1 MPGPDK
7 TLAAKS
13 QQPMPGFV
21 KKALEKRKL
30 YDAYLARPAY
40 QRNDYLY
47 WIAEAKLQPLKDKRL
62 AQMLDELEK
71 GDAFKGQPYAPPPKP
86 AA

>member
-1 MPGPDK
+1 MSGPDK

-21 KKALEKRKL
+21 RKALEKHKL
-30 YDAYLARPAY
+30 VDAYRARPSY
-40 QRNDYLY
+40 QQNDYLF
-47 WIAEAKLQPLKDKRL
+47 WIAEAKLQVLKDKRL

-86 AA
+86 VA